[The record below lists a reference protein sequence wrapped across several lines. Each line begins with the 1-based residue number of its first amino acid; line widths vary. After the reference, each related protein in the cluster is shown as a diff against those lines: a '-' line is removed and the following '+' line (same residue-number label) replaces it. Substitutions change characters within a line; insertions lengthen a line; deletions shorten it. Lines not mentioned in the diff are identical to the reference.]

1 MKKVC
6 LGQNRQAVCSNK
18 NKFRRIRNSVNSGHA
33 EVCTEN
39 CWTTDPRVFRVSQ
52 QVPVRASH
60 AVDSTPLKLLELLRH
75 GTGTRYGQAD
85 TCPRPEP
92 DAASRLTTLT
102 AYLYSEPPT
111 ISTVTLPL
119 AVRDGVPSSQLGFIL
134 PSPNHVNNV
143 RQ

>member
-1 MKKVC
+1 MRSGTGKV
-6 LGQNRQAVCSNK
+6 
-18 NKFRRIRNSVNSGHA
+18 ISVHGKLL
-33 EVCTEN
+33 
-39 CWTTDPRVFRVSQ
+39 DPRVFRVSQ

-92 DAASRLTTLT
+92 AASRLTTLT

-111 ISTVTLPL
+111 ISTVTSPL
-119 AVRDGVPSSQLGFIL
+119 AVRDSVICPPLNSDPSM
-134 PSPNHVNNV
+134 PSPNHMRHLCTLLV
-143 RQ
+143 QQHSTSAAAFMDCCCGFK